1 VQDGGAAQAGVV
13 ASGEPAADLPGGG
26 VMSRLPTLLAFWRI
40 PYSAST
46 WRRFAYVLVALPLAI
61 LSLPLAAA
69 GQAEVAARYQR
80 RLARGLVGT
89 LAEEPPRRPTD
100 PTVVALAA
108 AVMLVGVVCWLLLW
122 RFTYAVLALPLV
134 VNFLALAL
142 LGRAPAVARYRQR
155 LARRLA
161 GPAGEPAPGRT
172 GQRVAAHA
180 LASLV
185 IGFVGL
191 MLLNYLAFFTLA
203 DLVFPVAA
211 HYVALGPD
219 PSYGGPPL
227 PWDLWLGIHRVS
239 YHGSFWGST
248 YYTENGGPTLAGTW
262 AYHTAQQFVMIFPLL
277 AWAIRG
283 VTRLQGWLTQALLGS
298 PQPARR

>member
-1 VQDGGAAQAGVV
+1 
-13 ASGEPAADLPGGG
+13 
-26 VMSRLPTLLAFWRI
+26 MSRLSTQLPTLLAFWRI

-69 GQAEVAARYQR
+69 GQAPLAARSQR
-80 RLARGLVGT
+80 RLAHRLVGT
-89 LAEEPPRRPTD
+89 PAQEPPRRPTD

-108 AVMLVGVVCWLLLW
+108 AAMLVGVACWLLLW
-122 RFTYAVLALPLV
+122 RFASAVLVVPLV

-142 LGRAPAVARYRQR
+142 VGRAPAVARVRQR

-161 GPAGEPAPGRT
+161 GTPAAQRT
-172 GQRVAAHA
+172 GLRVAAHA
-180 LASLV
+180 LASLLV
-185 IGFVGL
+185 GFVGL
-191 MLLNYLAFFTLA
+191 TLLNYLAFFTLA

-211 HYVALGPD
+211 HYLALGPD
-219 PSYGGPPL
+219 PAYGGPPL
-227 PWDLWLGIHRVS
+227 PWDLWLGIHRVA
-239 YHGSFWGST
+239 YHGSFWAST

-262 AYHTAQQFVMIFPLL
+262 AYHTAQQWVTIFPLL

-283 VTRLQGWLTQALLGS
+283 VTRLQGWLAQALLGS
-298 PQPARR
+298 PQPARQPARQ